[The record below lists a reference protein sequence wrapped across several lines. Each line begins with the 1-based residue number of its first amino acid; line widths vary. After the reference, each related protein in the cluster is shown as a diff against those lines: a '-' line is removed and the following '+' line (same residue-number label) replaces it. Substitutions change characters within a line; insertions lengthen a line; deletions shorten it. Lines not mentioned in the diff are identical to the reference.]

1 MDRSPPHPGR
11 GRRRWRGRIGATA
24 ASAAAH
30 VALVAALLAGWR
42 TAAPTLF
49 APPIPVTLAP
59 PLLQP
64 QPPAAPSPARK
75 SAHAAA
81 HRSAAATLK
90 PAAAHAPDRRRDE
103 PPPLAA
109 RPSRAPP
116 VDTSP
121 PAAALAATGPGGGD
135 GLTQAQ
141 LAGAQAAGE
150 GDGGGSGDGGGAC
163 DMARRVQAA
172 VRKDPLARAAIHTA
186 GGRAIMI
193 WNGDWVQHGDED
205 GKGLAAVRE
214 AISFEVAFAPPAC
227 RHQRV
232 RGLVLISLADGS
244 ARLALGAG
252 EWRWSDLLGL
262 R

>member
-1 MDRSPPHPGR
+1 MDHSPPPTR
-11 GRRRWRGRIGATA
+11 PRRRWRGRFRAAA
-24 ASAAAH
+24 ASAAVHA
-30 VALVAALLAGWR
+30 ALVAALLVGWR
-42 TAAPTLF
+42 TAAPPLLE
-49 APPIPVTLAP
+49 PPIPISIAPLMLARP
-59 PLLQP
+59 P
-64 QPPAAPSPARK
+64 QPPAPLALTPKRARALAHKPAPK
-75 SAHAAA
+75 LAAA
-81 HRSAAATLK
+81 PVPR
-90 PAAAHAPDRRRDE
+90 RRRDQ

-109 RPSRAPP
+109 RLSPAPP
-116 VDTSP
+116 ADASP
-121 PAAALAATGPGGGD
+121 PAAVVPARGSGDGD
-135 GLTQAQ
+135 GLTQSQ
-141 LAGAQAAGE
+141 LAGAQAAG
-150 GDGGGSGDGGGAC
+150 DGAGSGDAGAGGGAC

-186 GGRAIMI
+186 GARAIMI
-193 WNGDWVQHGDED
+193 WNGDWVQHGAED

-214 AISFEVAFAPPAC
+214 AITFEVAFAPPAC